1 MIDEHGIYAVSAV
14 IYAIAAVAYFGLTRR
29 QPRHLRP
36 YCYLLVGVVGV
47 AALLSA
53 VFAVGIGT
61 VAVAGG
67 EVIVPQMIDGLI
79 AYPLLF
85 GFAAFTAGSS
95 RRVVALVAGVSI
107 AQRVAYEVGALTDG
121 PLGLAMLLVVVG
133 GFFGHV
139 YLLFGPVWRTASR
152 QSPRR
157 RLLFWKF
164 RNLLLFLIGMLILAA
179 LLSLTPL
186 LDPFT
191 GSVAVQYVDVLLR
204 VGFAGFLIGNISA
217 LDSAAEDEPER
228 SEWVTPDD
236 VATAD

>member
-1 MIDEHGIYAVSAV
+1 MIDEHGIYAISAV
-14 IYAIAAVAYFGLTRR
+14 IYAIAAAAYFGLTRR
-29 QPRHLRP
+29 QPQHLRR
-36 YCYLLVGVVGV
+36 YCYLLVGVVV
-47 AALLSA
+47 AAAILSA
-53 VFAVGIGT
+53 IFAVGIGT

-85 GFAAFTAGSS
+85 GFAVFTAGSS
-95 RRVVALVAGVSI
+95 RSVVALIAGVSI
-107 AQRVAYEVGALTDG
+107 AQRLAYEVGALTDG
-121 PLGLAMLLVVVG
+121 LLGLAMLLVVVG
-133 GFFGHV
+133 GYFVHV

-164 RNLLLFLIGMLILAA
+164 RNLLLFLIGMLIVAA

-217 LDSAAEDEPER
+217 LDSVTEDATDR
-228 SEWVTPDD
+228 AEWVTADD